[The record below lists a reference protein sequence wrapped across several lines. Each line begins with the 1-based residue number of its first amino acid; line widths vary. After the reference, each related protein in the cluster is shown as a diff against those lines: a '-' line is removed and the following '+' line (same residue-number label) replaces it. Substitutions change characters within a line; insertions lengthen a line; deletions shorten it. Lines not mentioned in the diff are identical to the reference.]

1 MAANVPVTLAEY
13 DRTRLI
19 ERPDGCYW
27 QSIEDGREYGPFPT
41 LVEAIADMQFADAAL
56 ETGETLAEAED
67 EIGIADWLDADT
79 GEPAEECRPHLRDE

>member
-1 MAANVPVTLAEY
+1 MAANVPVTTAEY

-19 ERPDGCYW
+19 ERPNGFYW
-27 QSIEDGREYGPFPT
+27 QSLEGEREYGPFPT
-41 LVEAIADMQFADAAL
+41 LVEAVADMQITNAAL